1 MPTDKDFAMATPH
14 DKADTPTR
22 ETAPRRLLDK
32 APVSP
37 GTAHADE
44 MTGDADA
51 QLPHERD
58 QSIGGDSTGSLG
70 TGAAGDRQRE
80 VMGQA
85 GKDLRQGQVDTDM
98 RATPGMDAERR
109 EHLVNDPGRPGPSKD
124 STGG

>member
-1 MPTDKDFAMATPH
+1 MAAPIDKQGADRTA
-14 DKADTPTR
+14 KAED
-22 ETAPRRLLDK
+22 PRRMLDK
-32 APVSP
+32 APVAP
-37 GTAHADE
+37 GTVDP
-44 MTGDADA
+44 GDADPHGDA

-109 EHLVNDPGRPGPSKD
+109 EHLVKNPQSLDRSKD
-124 STGG
+124 PSDE